1 MLGEETVES
10 SLGEQVRGEGIIGEI
25 VTTDGSLRGNLV
37 RQMHSS
43 PRGRGPGPSDPR
55 CTDLMR
61 GGVPLVL
68 LVAVSDQSRV
78 GIVQA

>member
-10 SLGEQVRGEGIIGEI
+10 SLGEQVRGEGIIRKI
-25 VTTDGSLRGNLV
+25 VTTGGSLRGNLV

-43 PRGRGPGPSDPR
+43 PRGRGPGPSDSR

-61 GGVPLVL
+61 GVSLML
-68 LVAVSDQSRV
+68 LVTVSQQSRV
-78 GIVQA
+78 RIVQA